1 MKKVSEMKIKWES
14 DIFYIDGEEF
24 KGVLATLEELN
35 ELKNA
40 GIADDE
46 PCGRHMCYQGWVW
59 VLIDAPSGNG
69 CQWYKTNARCNE

>member
-1 MKKVSEMKIKWES
+1 MKKVNEMTITWKNNV
-14 DIFYIDGEEF
+14 FTIDGKEF
-24 KGVLATLEELN
+24 NGALATLEEVD
-35 ELKNA
+35 ELKKA

-46 PCGRHMCYQGWVW
+46 PCGRQMCYQGWVW